1 MTKKVLTPVELQLLA
16 LVTSERSGRE
26 VARLCREE
34 TGEPV
39 PFGTL
44 YATFRRLRRRGFVQM
59 RSDQYEDGRVRFFL
73 ITNAGAHVLERSRA
87 HYARVSTFGVQSSS
101 TPREER

>member
-1 MTKKVLTPVELQLLA
+1 MDVTKKVLTPVELQLLA

-26 VARLCREE
+26 VARLYREE

-44 YATFRRLRRRGFVQM
+44 YATLRRLRERGWVRM
-59 RSDQYEDGRVRFFL
+59 RSDQSEDGRVRFFL
-73 ITNAGAHVLERSRA
+73 ITATGADALENARDR
-87 HYARVSTFGVQSSS
+87 YANLAGFH
-101 TPREER
+101 PHE